1 MKTVIDTIPSR
12 KFHMCIKDDENSNPS
27 CNKASPPGTVTQR
40 SCVYGGARVV
50 LMPITNAIHL
60 VHGPVGC
67 AACTWD
73 IRGSKSSASDS
84 YKTGFSTDLRET
96 DIVFGGEK
104 KLLET
109 ILELCGLY
117 KPSAIFVYS
126 TCVAGVIGDDIKS
139 VCKNANK
146 ITGHR
151 IIPVQSEGFRSVN
164 KSLGHQLACDAMLDH
179 IIGTGKD
186 NMERLQTKK
195 STDEQY
201 QDGQGQLFK
210 KNYNI
215 NIVGEFNIAG
225 DLWTIKPLFEAIG
238 VNIISSITGDS
249 CVEDIAQA
257 HHANLNVV
265 QCQKSSNYLA
275 KKMEKSYGIP
285 HFKVNFFGIDE
296 TAESL
301 RSVAKFF
308 KDDKMIERTEKLIES
323 EIKNLRSDIKLYK
336 QKLAGKRVAVYVGGN
351 KAWSLIR
358 AFEEIGME
366 VIMTGTQNGLPEDYD
381 RIRDAVKNGTLV
393 VDDANTMELTR
404 LLKKYKPDLMVSGA
418 KEKYLALKL
427 GVPFCDFNHDRI
439 TSFAGFQGFSN
450 FAREVDKSSFK
461 SSMEIGFKKGNTF
474 KEGIYW
480 RITPQRIQL

>member
-1 MKTVIDTIPSR
+1 MKTVIDTVPSR
-12 KFHMCIKDDENSNPS
+12 RGHICVKEEGADSSPS
-27 CNKASPPGTVTQR
+27 CNKASLPGTVTQR
-40 SCVYGGARVV
+40 SCVYGGARVI
-50 LMPITNAIHL
+50 LMPITDAIHL

-73 IRGSKSSASDS
+73 IRGSKSSASDL
-84 YKTGFSTDLRET
+84 YKTGFSTDLQEK

-104 KLLET
+104 KLLDT

-117 KPSAIFVYS
+117 KPAAIFVYS

-139 VCKNANK
+139 VCRMAKK
-146 ITGHR
+146 ITGNR

-179 IIGTGKD
+179 IIGTGEISKHSKPSNIRSSRNDAYKVPFSKD
-186 NMERLQTKK
+186 
-195 STDEQY
+195 
-201 QDGQGQLFK
+201 
-210 KNYNI
+210 YNI
-215 NIVGEFNIAG
+215 NIVGEFNVAG
-225 DLWTIKPLFEAIG
+225 DLWAIKPLFESMG

-249 CVEDIAQA
+249 RVDEIAN
-257 HHANLNVV
+257 ANLAKLNVV

-275 KKMEKSYGIP
+275 REMEKSYGIP

-301 RSVAKFF
+301 RSVARYF
-308 KDDKMIERTEKLIES
+308 KDDEMIERTEKLIES
-323 EIKNLRSDIKLYK
+323 EITKLQTEIKHYK
-336 QKLAGKRVAVYVGGN
+336 QKLKGKRVAVYVGGN
-351 KAWSLIR
+351 KAWSLIS
-358 AFEEIGME
+358 AFEEIGMD

-381 RIRDAVKNGTLV
+381 RIRGAVKNGTLV
-393 VDDANTMELTR
+393 VDDANTMELIR

-439 TSFAGFQGFSN
+439 SSFAGFQGFSN
-450 FAREVDKSSFK
+450 FAREVDRAVSSPVWK
-461 SSMEIGFKKGNTF
+461 LPLKRISGRDGN
-474 KEGIYW
+474 G
-480 RITPQRIQL
+480 